1 LVALVVFKPRQPW
14 QTKNSGSKLC
24 HRRLSSPKP
33 IRLFS
38 EIMTHIAAV
47 VADVASIRAQV
58 ATVSM

>member
-1 LVALVVFKPRQPW
+1 LSVA
-14 QTKNSGSKLC
+14 KNGGSKLSS
-24 HRRLSSPKP
+24 RRLPSPKP

-38 EIMTHIAAV
+38 EIMTHIPAI